1 MSVSEQPNIA
11 QLLEAIYDE
20 IRPLLGQGKVAD
32 YIPAL
37 ASVSPHQFGLAI
49 CDVNGEVTSIGD
61 ASTPFSIQS
70 ISKVFNLALA
80 INHYGETMWERVG
93 REPSGLP
100 FNSLVQLEY
109 ENGIPRNPFINAGAL
124 VISDMSESRFASPH
138 IGMRDFV
145 RRLACNGEVVAN
157 KTVADSEFEHR
168 ARNAAMAYLMK
179 AYGNF
184 ENDVDDVL
192 HSYFHN
198 CAIEMSCE
206 DLARATNFLANKGYS
221 VCADEQVLT
230 ADQNRQVNALLA
242 TSGMYDEA
250 GSFAFEV
257 GLPGKSG
264 VGGGIIAVVP
274 QQFSICVFSPAL
286 NKVGNSLLGV
296 AALTSLSKRI
306 GWSVY

>member
-1 MSVSEQPNIA
+1 M
-11 QLLEAIYDE
+11 
-20 IRPLLGQGKVAD
+20 
-32 YIPAL
+32 
-37 ASVSPHQFGLAI
+37 
-49 CDVNGEVTSIGD
+49 
-61 ASTPFSIQS
+61 
-70 ISKVFNLALA
+70 
-80 INHYGETMWERVG
+80 
-93 REPSGLP
+93 
-100 FNSLVQLEY
+100 
-109 ENGIPRNPFINAGAL
+109 
-124 VISDMSESRFASPH
+124 
-138 IGMRDFV
+138 
-145 RRLACNGEVVAN
+145 AC
-157 KTVADSEFEHR
+157 
-168 ARNAAMAYLMK
+168 LMK

>member
-1 MSVSEQPNIA
+1 
-11 QLLEAIYDE
+11 
-20 IRPLLGQGKVAD
+20 
-32 YIPAL
+32 
-37 ASVSPHQFGLAI
+37 
-49 CDVNGEVTSIGD
+49 
-61 ASTPFSIQS
+61 
-70 ISKVFNLALA
+70 
-80 INHYGETMWERVG
+80 
-93 REPSGLP
+93 
-100 FNSLVQLEY
+100 
-109 ENGIPRNPFINAGAL
+109 
-124 VISDMSESRFASPH
+124 
-138 IGMRDFV
+138 
-145 RRLACNGEVVAN
+145 
-157 KTVADSEFEHR
+157 DSEFEHR